1 MTAKRELEVDYI
13 QPELSVQECRNI
25 LCRNGEQYTDE
36 EIKEIRTLILHLV
49 EIDFHYF
56 HAQRRK
62 QQEEAKVINLFTND
76 QDQQEE
82 RRAA

>member
-1 MTAKRELEVDYI
+1 MIAKRDEIDYI
-13 QPELSVQECRNI
+13 QPELSLQECRNI
-25 LCRNGEQYTDE
+25 LCKNGEHYTDE

-56 HAQRRK
+56 HTQRLK
-62 QQEEAKVINLFTND
+62 QQEEAKVLNLFSND
-76 QDQQEE
+76 QDKQEE